1 MALEQKLNL
10 RMSQRLIMTPS
21 LQQAIKLLQMSKLEL
36 VDEIQQELT
45 ENPVLEEAVDEGPAP
60 ERAEPEAAPAE
71 SAEAAA
77 AGGEAA
83 EAGESAEPEPEA
95 RDPYEDI
102 DYESYFQDVEG
113 SYTPRAQIE
122 TGEELPSFE
131 NTLAEK
137 QGLAE
142 HLIWQLDM
150 SPTPGRTKEIGRA
163 IIGNLN
169 EDGYLRASLEEI
181 QEMGGFEA
189 QEVAAALELV
199 QGLDPIGVAARDLV
213 ECLTIQL
220 KHLGEDG
227 SVAETIVRYHMDK
240 LQTRRYKEL
249 AETLGVPMDDLLA
262 EIEIIKGLDP
272 RPGQKYNVENSR
284 YVVPDVYVVKVDD
297 DYQIMLNEEGL
308 PRLRI
313 SPVYRRMVERGG
325 AAATPADAKDYVRN
339 KLRSAFRLIKSL
351 EERQRTIYKVAVS
364 IVKHQREFLD
374 YGIERMR
381 PLVLKDVADDIGM
394 HESTVSRVVN
404 NKYMHTH
411 RGLFEM
417 RFFFHSGIASVH
429 GGENVSS
436 LTVKERIRKI
446 ISAEDGKRPLSDAAI
461 VKVLMGEG
469 LQIARRTVAKYR
481 EELKIPSSS
490 SRKTGLS

>member
-1 MALEQKLNL
+1 MALEQRLSV

-45 ENPVLEEAVDEGPAP
+45 ENPVLEEALEEGPV
-60 ERAEPEAAPAE
+60 AEPTENEPTP
-71 SAEAAA
+71 AEAA
-77 AGGEAA
+77 GKA
-83 EAGESAEPEPEA
+83 ETADAETA
-95 RDPYEDI
+95 DPFEHI

-113 SYTPRAQIE
+113 TYVPRTPIE
-122 TGEELPSFE
+122 TGEALPSFE

-137 QGLAE
+137 QDLAG

-150 SPTPGRTKEIGRA
+150 SASTDRVKEIGRA

-169 EDGYLRASLEEI
+169 EDGYLRASVPEL
-181 QEMGGFEA
+181 QEMGGFSPE
-189 QEVAAALELV
+189 EIRSTLEMI
-199 QGLDPIGVAARDLV
+199 QAFDPVGVACFDLI

-220 KHLGEDG
+220 RHLGEEG
-227 SVAETIVRYHMDK
+227 SAAETIVRHHMDK
-240 LQTRRYKEL
+240 LQNRRYKEL
-249 AETLGVPMDDLLA
+249 AEVLGLPMDDLHA

-272 RPGQKYNVENSR
+272 RPGQKYNIESSR
-284 YVVPDVYVVKVDD
+284 YVVPDVYIVKIDD
-297 DYQIMLNEEGL
+297 DYQVMLNEEGL

-313 SPVYRRMVERGG
+313 SPVYRKMIERGG
-325 AAATPADAKDYVRN
+325 GGNAPADAKEYVRN

-411 RGLFEM
+411 RGLFEL

-429 GGENVSS
+429 GGDNVSS

-446 ISAEDGKRPLSDAAI
+446 VSAEDDKRPLSDAAI
-461 VKVLMGEG
+461 VKVLLGEG

-481 EELKIPSSS
+481 EELKIPSSG
-490 SRKTGLS
+490 SRKAGTF

>member
-1 MALEQKLNL
+1 
-10 RMSQRLIMTPS
+10 MSQRLIMTPS

-45 ENPVLEEAVDEGPAP
+45 ENPVLEEAQDDPPAA
-60 ERAEPEAAPAE
+60 ERAEAEAAPAE
-71 SAEAAA
+71 TPAASDDAES
-77 AGGEAA
+77 ET
-83 EAGESAEPEPEA
+83 PNPF
-95 RDPYEDI
+95 EDI

-113 SYTPRAQIE
+113 TYLPRAPLE
-122 TGEELPSFE
+122 TGEALPSFE

-137 QGLAE
+137 QDLAS

-150 SPTPGRTKEIGRA
+150 SASTERTKEIGRA

-169 EDGYLRASLEEI
+169 EDGYLRASVEEL
-181 QEMGGFEA
+181 QEMGGFTPEEIRA
-189 QEVAAALELV
+189 TLDLV
-199 QGLDPIGVAARDLV
+199 QAFDPVGCAAKDLT
-213 ECLTIQL
+213 ECLVVQL
-220 KHLGEDG
+220 RHLGEEG
-227 SVAETIVRYHMDK
+227 SAAETIVKHHMDR
-240 LQTRRYKEL
+240 LQNRRYKEL
-249 AETLGVPMDDLLA
+249 AETLGLSLDDLHA

-272 RPGQKYNVENSR
+272 RPGQKYNVESSR
-284 YVVPDVYVVKVDD
+284 YVVPDVYIVKIDD
-297 DYQIMLNEEGL
+297 DYQVLLNEEGL

-313 SPVYRRMVERGG
+313 SPIYRKMLERGG
-325 AAATPADAKDYVRN
+325 GENAPADAKEYVRN

-364 IVKHQREFLD
+364 IVKHQRDFLD

-411 RGLFEM
+411 RGLFEL

-429 GGENVSS
+429 GGDNVSS

-446 ISAEDGKRPLSDAAI
+446 VSAEDGKRPLSDAAI
-461 VKVLMGEG
+461 VKVLLGEG

-481 EELKIPSSS
+481 EELKIPSSG
-490 SRKTGLS
+490 SRKAGTF

>member
-1 MALEQKLNL
+1 
-10 RMSQRLIMTPS
+10 MSQRLIMTPS

-45 ENPVLEEAVDEGPAP
+45 ENPVLEEALDEGTPA
-60 ERAEPEAAPAE
+60 ERAEPEAPAP
-71 SAEAAA
+71 EAAA
-77 AGGEAA
+77 AAA
-83 EAGESAEPEPEA
+83 EGAAAGEPEAPEPEA
-95 RDPYEDI
+95 RDPFEEI

-113 SYTPRAQIE
+113 SYVPRAPVE
-122 TGEELPSFE
+122 TGEALPSFE

-137 QGLAE
+137 QDLAT

-150 SPTPGRTKEIGRA
+150 SAPDERTKEIGRA

-169 EDGYLRASLEEI
+169 ADGYLRATRDEL
-181 QEMGGFEA
+181 QEMGGYAPEEI
-189 QEVAAALELV
+189 QAALKLIH
-199 QGLDPIGVAARDLV
+199 GFDPIGVAATDLI

-220 KHLGEDG
+220 AHLGEEG
-227 SVAETIVRYHMDK
+227 SAAETIVRHHMDK
-240 LQTRRYKEL
+240 IQSRRFKEL
-249 AETLGVPMDDLLA
+249 AEILHLSMDDLQA
-262 EIEIIKGLDP
+262 EIEIIRGLDP
-272 RPGQKYNVENSR
+272 RPGQKYNVESSR
-284 YVVPDVYVVKVDD
+284 YVVPDVYVVKIDD
-297 DYQIMLNEEGL
+297 EYQIVLNEEGL

-313 SPVYRRMVERGG
+313 SPVYRRMVERGS
-325 AAATPADAKDYVRN
+325 ATEGEAKDYVRN
-339 KLRSAFRLIKSL
+339 KLRSAFRLIKSI

-374 YGIERMR
+374 YGIERLR

-404 NKYMHTH
+404 NKYMYTH
-411 RGLFEM
+411 CGLYEM
-417 RFFFHSGIASVH
+417 RFFFHSGIASIH
-429 GGENVSS
+429 GGDNVSS

-446 ISAEDGKRPLSDAAI
+446 IQAEDERQPLSDAAI
-461 VKVLMGEG
+461 VKVLVGEG

-490 SRKTGLS
+490 SRRSGHP

>member
-1 MALEQKLNL
+1 MALEQRLSV

-36 VDEIQQELT
+36 VEEIQQELT
-45 ENPVLEEAVDEGPAP
+45 ENPVLEEVQDEGT
-60 ERAEPEAAPAE
+60 PAE
-71 SAEAAA
+71 RPESEPVPAEAAA
-77 AGGEAA
+77 SEVAA
-83 EAGESAEPEPEA
+83 TETAEVDT
-95 RDPYEDI
+95 RDPFEEI

-113 SYTPRAQIE
+113 SYVPRTPVE
-122 TGEELPSFE
+122 TGEALPSFE
-131 NTLAEK
+131 NTLAEE
-137 QGLAE
+137 QDLAS

-150 SPTPGRTKEIGRA
+150 QASTDRAKEIGRA

-169 EDGYLRASLEEI
+169 EDGYLRASVDELQDMGPYTPEEVR
-181 QEMGGFEA
+181 A
-189 QEVAAALELV
+189 TLELV
-199 QGLDPIGVAARDLV
+199 QTLDPVGVAARDLI

-220 KHLGEDG
+220 RHLGEEG
-227 SVAETIVRYHMDK
+227 SAAETIVRHHMDK
-240 LQTRRYKEL
+240 LQNRRYKEL
-249 AETLGVPMDDLLA
+249 AEALDLPMDDLQA

-284 YVVPDVYVVKVDD
+284 YVVPDVYVVKIDD
-297 DYQIMLNEEGL
+297 DYQILLNEEGL

-313 SPVYRRMVERGG
+313 SPVYRKMVERGG
-325 AAATPADAKDYVRN
+325 GGAAPADAKEYVRN

-364 IVKHQREFLD
+364 IVKHQRDFLD

-411 RGLFEM
+411 RGLYEL

-429 GGENVSS
+429 GGDNVSS

-446 ISAEDGKRPLSDAAI
+446 VSAEDGKRPLSDAAI
-461 VKVLMGEG
+461 VKVLLGEG

-481 EELKIPSSS
+481 EELKIPSSG
-490 SRKTGLS
+490 SRKDGAF

>member
-1 MALEQKLNL
+1 MALEQRLSV

-36 VDEIQQELT
+36 VDEIQQELN
-45 ENPVLEEAVDEGPAP
+45 ENPVLEEALEEGPVAERP
-60 ERAEPEAAPAE
+60 ENEPVAAEAAGKADAAEADTAEAE
-71 SAEAAA
+71 SA
-77 AGGEAA
+77 
-83 EAGESAEPEPEA
+83 
-95 RDPYEDI
+95 DPFEHI

-113 SYTPRAQIE
+113 TYVPRTQVE
-122 TGEELPSFE
+122 SGEALPSFE

-137 QGLAE
+137 QDLAG

-150 SPTPGRTKEIGRA
+150 SASSDRVKEIGRA

-169 EDGYLRASLEEI
+169 EDGYLRASIAEL
-181 QEMGGFEA
+181 QEMGEYSPEEIRSTLDMIQGF
-189 QEVAAALELV
+189 
-199 QGLDPIGVAARDLV
+199 DPVGVACFDLI
-213 ECLTIQL
+213 ECLTVQL
-220 KHLGEDG
+220 RHLGEEG
-227 SVAETIVRYHMDK
+227 SAAETIVKLHMDK
-240 LQTRRYKEL
+240 LQNRRYKEL
-249 AETLGVPMDDLLA
+249 ADVLGLTLDDLHA

-272 RPGQKYNVENSR
+272 RPGQKYNVESSR
-284 YVVPDVYVVKVDD
+284 YVVPDVYIVKIDD
-297 DYQIMLNEEGL
+297 DYKVILNEEGL

-313 SPVYRRMVERGG
+313 SPVYRKMIERGG
-325 AAATPADAKDYVRN
+325 GGSTPADAKEYVRN

-411 RGLFEM
+411 RGLYEL

-429 GGENVSS
+429 GGDNVSS

-446 ISAEDGKRPLSDAAI
+446 VSAEDGNRPLSDAAI
-461 VKVLMGEG
+461 VKVLLGEG

-481 EELKIPSSS
+481 EELKIPSSG
-490 SRKTGLS
+490 SRKAGTF